1 MHKQLA
7 QDQLYVTTDILILT
21 VRSGQLDLLLSRRT
35 APPYQR
41 CWALPGRFIGLDES
55 AETSAKR
62 LLAEMLPGQNGA
74 LEQLY
79 TFTDVNRDPRGRV
92 ISAAYL
98 LVVPWEEIKE
108 QVMGNQVSFRCFRI
122 GLDEEGLKLTGDDGK
137 NLEPGE
143 LAFDHGKII
152 ETGIRRLRGKIDYS
166 DIGFRFLK
174 NRNAFTLSELQTVF
188 EAVLGETLDSSNFR
202 RAILGRYE
210 KKGQLIRTD
219 QSEQQCKGRP
229 AALYRFIF

>member
-74 LEQLY
+74 LEQL
-79 TFTDVNRDPRGRV
+79 
-92 ISAAYL
+92 
-98 LVVPWEEIKE
+98 
-108 QVMGNQVSFRCFRI
+108 
-122 GLDEEGLKLTGDDGK
+122 
-137 NLEPGE
+137 
-143 LAFDHGKII
+143 
-152 ETGIRRLRGKIDYS
+152 
-166 DIGFRFLK
+166 
-174 NRNAFTLSELQTVF
+174 
-188 EAVLGETLDSSNFR
+188 
-202 RAILGRYE
+202 
-210 KKGQLIRTD
+210 
-219 QSEQQCKGRP
+219 
-229 AALYRFIF
+229 